1 MNQSLH
7 LFVYGSLSEGMVHYN
22 KIAEFV
28 QNARPG
34 VILGHCFRL
43 PVGYPVFVAHCEA
56 TADLKLAP
64 TPGVL
69 LELKAPELLYK
80 LLDEYHGVSALTPEK
95 SLFFKTPIKVQLIG
109 ADGTPDSGETV
120 DAVTYA
126 MNPAKLPPQAEYL
139 PNGDWLAS
147 LKERPALP
155 DTLTEKQTTY
165 IKRLGA
171 STGREIVPI
180 DLALYRELMKLD
192 LIVDKGRRLAL
203 TKLGKE
209 VYRYLV

>member
-1 MNQSLH
+1 ML

-22 KIAEFV
+22 KISSYV
-28 QNARPG
+28 QNLRRG
-34 VILGHCFRL
+34 RIYGHCFRL
-43 PVGYPVFVAHCEA
+43 PVGYPVFLAHCEA

-64 TPGVL
+64 TSGYLV
-69 LELKAPELLYK
+69 ELSAPDLVYK

-95 SLFFKTPIKVQLIG
+95 SVYFKTPVKVELEN
-109 ADGTPDSGETV
+109 GETV
-120 DAVTYA
+120 DAYTYA

-139 PNGDWLAS
+139 PNGDWEAS

-155 DTLTEKQTTY
+155 ELLTEKQSSY
-165 IKRLGA
+165 VKRLGA

-180 DLALYRELMKLD
+180 DLALYRELMKLE

-203 TKLGKE
+203 TKLGKD
-209 VYRYLV
+209 VYRYLS